1 VPEQVEN
8 IDWLRQCS
16 IHKHTKFLNDMG
28 LRVKGREPKDQ
39 CQGNENTVAHQGIHR
54 MFPVSTLSG
63 RSLYVFFKLL
73 TRTFSIL
80 ILIERDLHSRKFGLR
95 FVHTLDRDA
104 HNQEDCEDKSSVKN
118 RLHGYWYRWEAGLS
132 KLAEAQGAVTTS
144 LNEALAAALLPQTLS
159 ITSMRAPLSTGLAM

>member
-1 VPEQVEN
+1 VPEQIED
-8 IDWLRQCS
+8 IDWLRQGS
-16 IHKHTKFLNDMG
+16 ISEHSELLNDMG
-28 LRVKGREPKDQ
+28 LREKWRESKDQ
-39 CQGNENTVAHQGIHR
+39 CQGDDDAVAKQGIHKGV
-54 MFPVSTLSG
+54 PASTLSG